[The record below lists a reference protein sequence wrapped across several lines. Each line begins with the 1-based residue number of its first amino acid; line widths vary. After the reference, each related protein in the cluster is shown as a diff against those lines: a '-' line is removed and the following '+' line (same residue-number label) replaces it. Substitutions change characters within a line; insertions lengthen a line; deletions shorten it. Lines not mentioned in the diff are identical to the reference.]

1 MRMRNKILVLIGV
14 VAMALSLAG
23 CSCAT
28 TAQAKQEKMFEW
40 VCRDSSFEVVQHN
53 KTGVLYLLVDY
64 RTGYTIT
71 PLLNPDGTPMTIDD
85 WDDNNE
91 T

>member
-1 MRMRNKILVLIGV
+1 MRNKILVLIGV

-23 CSCAT
+23 CACAST
-28 TAQAKQEKMFEW
+28 TQAQQEKMFEW
-40 VCRDSSFEVVQHN
+40 VYREDSSFEVVQHN

-71 PLLNPDGTPMTIDD
+71 PLLNPDGTPMTVDD
-85 WDDNNE
+85 WND
-91 T
+91 